1 MFFDYF
7 TNKKRTMVSEADAL
21 EGRDAYP
28 YDVPTTHTVLDT
40 PIQEPPPEGMK
51 EILLGMG
58 CFWGAE
64 RLFWKLEG
72 VYSTAVGYA
81 GGYTTYPTYEET
93 CTAQTG
99 HAEVVRV
106 VYDPEVISLESL
118 LKTFWEH
125 HDPTQQM
132 RQGNDIG
139 TQYRSAI
146 YTFDESQLAAATASR
161 DRYQKALA
169 ARGHDEPIAT
179 EIAPATKLYYAEAYH
194 QQYLD
199 KNPNGYCGLR
209 GTGVACPIPG

>member
-7 TNKKRTMVSEADAL
+7 TKKKSVMVNPENAL
-21 EGRDAYP
+21 PGRDHYS
-28 YDVPTTHTVLDT
+28 YDIPTTHTVLNT
-40 PIQEPPPEGMK
+40 PIQEAPPEGHK

-64 RLFWKLEG
+64 RLFWKLDG

-81 GGYTTYPTYEET
+81 GGFTPFPTYEET

-99 HAEVVRV
+99 HTEVVRV
-106 VYDPEVISLESL
+106 VYNPDVISLQSL
-118 LKTFWEH
+118 LKHFWEN
-125 HDPTQQM
+125 HDPTQHM

-146 YTFDESQLAAATASR
+146 YTYDAEQQSIAQQSLEQYQQALQERAPEASI
-161 DRYQKALA
+161 
-169 ARGHDEPIAT
+169 ET
-179 EIAPATKLYYAEAYH
+179 EVKPAQTFYFAEAYH

-199 KNPNGYCGLR
+199 KNPNGYCGLK
-209 GTGVACPIPG
+209 GTGVTCPVG